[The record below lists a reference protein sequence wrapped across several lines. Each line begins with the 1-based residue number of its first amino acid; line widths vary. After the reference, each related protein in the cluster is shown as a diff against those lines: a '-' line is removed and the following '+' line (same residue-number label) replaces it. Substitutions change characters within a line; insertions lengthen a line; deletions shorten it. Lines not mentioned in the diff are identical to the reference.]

1 MLAHNNGMTWT
12 PLDQLS
18 FCMFNQLGALP
29 ANRPWKTQNKATIW
43 NELTASPYFEKSETA
58 GRGGARSKRTDVVSG
73 TYRPVLRRMF
83 GLEALYPQD
92 TPEHKP
98 CNEVYDIEALLR
110 YMHGD
115 PARRHNAFI
124 VLDYFESL
132 LARDGAEL
140 PGGMTAD
147 ELWHKIRQARAAE
160 TYLDGL
166 LGETLGV
173 TLPNESGTVPGTPEV
188 PTGRPPPKKRHGVA
202 ENRVRCPLRFRVLA
216 LG

>member
-1 MLAHNNGMTWT
+1 MV
-12 PLDQLS
+12 P
-18 FCMFNQLGALP
+18 
-29 ANRPWKTQNKATIW
+29 
-43 NELTASPYFEKSETA
+43 
-58 GRGGARSKRTDVVSG
+58 G
-73 TYRPVLRRMF
+73 TYRPVLRRMY
-83 GLEALYPQD
+83 GLDALYPQD

-147 ELWHKIRQARAAE
+147 ELWHKIRQARVAE

-166 LGETLGV
+166 LGESLGV
-173 TLPNESGTVPGTPEV
+173 TLPTESCSVAATADVPRVDHRRRKKHGEAE
-188 PTGRPPPKKRHGVA
+188 RPA
-202 ENRVRCPLRFRVLA
+202 RCPLQFRVWEK
-216 LG
+216 G